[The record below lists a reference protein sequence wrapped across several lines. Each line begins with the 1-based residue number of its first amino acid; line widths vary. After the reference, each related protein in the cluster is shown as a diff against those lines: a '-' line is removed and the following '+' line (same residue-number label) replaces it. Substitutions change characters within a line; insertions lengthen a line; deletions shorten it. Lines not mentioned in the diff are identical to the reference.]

1 MTAAVTTTSIP
12 LADVKRAVHR
22 RLLDDDPT
30 RVPTHDRVRLRAMLA
45 ALVVEA
51 EPLLDERTRDTV
63 VDELVDDVVG
73 LGQIEPILSD
83 PTVTEVMLNGPGRT
97 YVERAGR
104 LVALPLDL
112 SADEI
117 ESVAQRVIAP
127 LGLRLDR
134 ASPIVD
140 ARLPDGSRLH
150 AVMPP
155 LAPDGPIVTIRRFAP
170 RPITLAE
177 FGLDGE
183 PGLWLQDRVAQGAN
197 VLVAG
202 GTSAG
207 KTTLLNA
214 LAGCIDAECRIVTIE
229 ETAELRLPQPHVVRL
244 EGRPAN
250 SEGAGATT
258 VRDLVRASLRMRPDR
273 IVVGEVRGGE
283 ALDLLQA
290 LNTGHAGSM
299 CTIHAN
305 RCVDALRRLETLAL
319 LGGVSLPLAAVRGQ
333 IASAIDV
340 VVFVVRGRD
349 GRRAVTEIAEVAP
362 FGERGGLRVAAR
374 YATSGGVLLNVDD
387 RGRS

>member
-1 MTAAVTTTSIP
+1 MTLLV
-12 LADVKRAVHR
+12 DVKRAVQR
-22 RLLDDDPT
+22 RLLDDDPAL
-30 RVPTHDRVRLRAMLA
+30 VPTHDRARLRGLLES
-45 ALVVEA
+45 LVVDI
-51 EPLLDERTRDTV
+51 EPLLDEDQRAAV
-63 VDELVDDVVG
+63 VAELVDDVAG
-73 LGQIEPILSD
+73 LGPIEPVLAD
-83 PTVTEVMLNGPGRT
+83 PTVTELMLNGPGRA
-97 YVERAGR
+97 YIERAGR
-104 LVALPLDL
+104 LVALPLEL

-150 AVMPP
+150 AVLPP

-170 RPITLAE
+170 RAITLEE
-177 FGLDGE
+177 FGLDGDAAR
-183 PGLWLQDRVAQGAN
+183 WLQERLAGGAN

-207 KTTLLNA
+207 KTTFLNA
-214 LAGCIDAECRIVTIE
+214 LAGCIDHECRIVTIE

-244 EGRPAN
+244 EARPAN

-319 LGGVSLPLAAVRGQ
+319 LGGVNLPIAAVRAQ
-333 IASAIDV
+333 IASAVDI
-340 VVFVVRGRD
+340 VVFVVRGHD
-349 GRRAVTEIAEVAP
+349 GRRAVIEIAEVAP

-374 YATSGGVLLNVDD
+374 FARED
-387 RGRS
+387 RGSLAAVEAVAS

>member
-1 MTAAVTTTSIP
+1 MTMLV
-12 LADVKRAVHR
+12 DVKRAVQR
-22 RLLDDDPT
+22 RLLDDDPAL
-30 RVPTHDRVRLRAMLA
+30 VPTHDRARLRGLLES
-45 ALVVEA
+45 LVVDV
-51 EPLLDERTRDTV
+51 EPLLDEAQRAAV
-63 VDELVDDVVG
+63 VAELVDDVAG
-73 LGQIEPILSD
+73 LGPIEPVLAD
-83 PTVTEVMLNGPGRT
+83 PTVTELMLNGPGRA

-104 LVALPLDL
+104 LVALSLKL

-117 ESVAQRVIAP
+117 EAVAQRVIAP

-150 AVMPP
+150 AVLPP
-155 LAPDGPIVTIRRFAP
+155 LAPDGPVVTIRRFAP
-170 RPITLAE
+170 RAIALDE
-177 FGLDGE
+177 FGLDGDAAC
-183 PGLWLQDRVAQGAN
+183 WLQERVAGGAN

-214 LAGCIDAECRIVTIE
+214 LAGCIDVECRIVTIE

-244 EGRPAN
+244 EARPAN

-319 LGGVSLPLAAVRGQ
+319 LGGVNLPIAAVRAQ
-333 IASAIDV
+333 IASALDI
-340 VVFVVRGRD
+340 VVFVVRGHD
-349 GRRAVTEIAEVAP
+349 GQRAVTEVAEVAP
-362 FGERGGLRVAAR
+362 FGDRGGLRVATRFAR
-374 YATSGGVLLNVDD
+374 ED
-387 RGRS
+387 RGSLAAVAS

>member
-1 MTAAVTTTSIP
+1 MAVATE
-12 LADVKRAVHR
+12 VKRAVRR
-22 RLLDDDPT
+22 RLVDGDPAS
-30 RVPTHDRVRLRAMLA
+30 VPTHDRAELRSLLT
-45 ALVVEA
+45 ALVDEVD
-51 EPLLDERTRDTV
+51 PLLDRRQRDAV

-73 LGQIEPILSD
+73 LGPIEPVLAD
-83 PTVTEVMLNGPGRT
+83 PTVTELMLNGPGRA

-104 LVALPLDL
+104 LEALDL
-112 SADEI
+112 ALTADEI
-117 ESVAQRVIAP
+117 EAVAQRVIAP

-140 ARLPDGSRLH
+140 ARLADGSRLH
-150 AVMPP
+150 AVLPP

-170 RPITLAE
+170 RLIALDE
-177 FGLDGE
+177 FGLTGE
-183 PGLWLQDRVAQGAN
+183 AAEWLRAQVASGAN

-214 LAGCIDAECRIVTIE
+214 LAGCIDRDCRVVTIE

-244 EGRPAN
+244 EARPAN
-250 SEGAGATT
+250 SEGAGAAT

-299 CTIHAN
+299 STIHAN

-319 LGGVSLPLAAVRGQ
+319 LGGVNLPIAAVRAQ
-333 IASAIDV
+333 IASAIDI

-349 GRRAVTEIAEVAP
+349 GHRAVTEIASVAA
-362 FGERGGLRVAAR
+362 FGDRSGLRCTRRFAAAASGALQAAR
-374 YATSGGVLLNVDD
+374 GEDGL
-387 RGRS
+387 